1 MSRISI
7 KTVGRV
13 AALVLLLVA
22 MMGPW
27 FCDSH
32 PATQES
38 CSTPLV
44 WLGNGYCACL
54 ESLMSWLGHGFG
66 PGGMLAEMVSGGLRL
81 DAGGIANN
89 VTMLIMSFLPLLP
102 FLSTLLLFVGGK
114 RRGLWVFHLVAW
126 GLAAAVSA
134 FFLVAC
140 WWQGEG
146 RLRVWGAGLCGVVA
160 VAMLVGEILAA
171 RLRPGR
177 EARPA
182 EAGVN

>member
-32 PATQES
+32 PATEES
-38 CSTPLV
+38 CTAPLV

-54 ESLMSWLGHGFG
+54 ASLMSGLGHGFG
-66 PGGMLAEMVSGGLRL
+66 PGGMLADTVSGGCRR
-81 DAGGIANN
+81 DAGCIANN
-89 VTMLIMSFLPLLP
+89 VAMLIMLLLPLLP

-126 GLAAAVSA
+126 GLAAAVST
-134 FFLVAC
+134 FFMVAC
-140 WWQGEG
+140 LWQGEG
-146 RLRVWGAGLCGVVA
+146 RLWVWGAGLYGVLAVA
-160 VAMLVGEILAA
+160 VLVGEILAA
-171 RLRPGR
+171 SLRPRR
-177 EARPA
+177 EAKPA
-182 EAGVN
+182 EARVR